1 MHTTMASEGLT
12 MRHPAASAPAT
23 VHPISPQEKKA
34 DERRQ
39 AEQQHPGGA
48 IKHGAWVQALRAVS
62 FFVYF
67 IGNCT
72 A

>member
-1 MHTTMASEGLT
+1 MRTTMASEGLK
-12 MRHPAASAPAT
+12 MRHPAASAPAN
-23 VHPISPQEKKA
+23 VHPIPAQEKKT
-34 DERRQ
+34 DDRRA
-39 AEQQHPGGA
+39 AEEPHPGGA
-48 IKHGAWVQALRAVS
+48 IKHGTWVQAFRAVS

>member
-1 MHTTMASEGLT
+1 MHTTMASEGLK
-12 MRHPAASAPAT
+12 MRHPATSAPTT
-23 VHPISPQEKKA
+23 VQPLSPQDKKA
-34 DERRQ
+34 EERKL

-48 IKHGAWVQALRAVS
+48 IKHGTWVQALRAIS